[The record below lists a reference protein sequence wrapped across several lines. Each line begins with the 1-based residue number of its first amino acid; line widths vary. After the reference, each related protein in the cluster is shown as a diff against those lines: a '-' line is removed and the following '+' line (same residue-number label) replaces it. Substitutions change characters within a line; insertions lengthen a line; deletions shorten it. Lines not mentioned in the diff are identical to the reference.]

1 MLETPMLG
9 TWWGYAE
16 ANPTLVGV
24 VVVILVVAAVG
35 FVLRRYLEH
44 RRTRR

>member
-1 MLETPMLG
+1 MLG

-24 VVVILVVAAVG
+24 VVVILVVAAIG

>member
-1 MLETPMLG
+1 MLG

-16 ANPTLVGV
+16 ADRTLVGV
-24 VVVILVVAAVG
+24 LIAVLVIAAIG
-35 FVLRRYLEH
+35 FVLWRSLEH